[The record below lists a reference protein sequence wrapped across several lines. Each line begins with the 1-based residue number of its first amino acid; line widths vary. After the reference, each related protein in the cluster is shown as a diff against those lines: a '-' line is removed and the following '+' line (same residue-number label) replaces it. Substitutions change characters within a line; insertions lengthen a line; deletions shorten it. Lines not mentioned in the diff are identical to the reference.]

1 MAQHRATGTPD
12 TRPRAASAEPARHAQ
27 LTVTGVTKEAISAAS
42 LFGSSVPKGPLSP
55 ALGAQHASDG
65 NTLVTDEAFAQV
77 DIASALA
84 AIDALSTARGLRAS
98 ARSAEAVSPTAE
110 SVSVESP
117 RLLAHG
123 RGPSVYVLGMVA
135 GDIARAVAMFTRYGY
150 TVNRAFVPP
159 RLDVMTHYSYWQL
172 TEASV
177 LGNLPQSA
185 REAVAA
191 AFSRGVTIW
200 NTVSEIGTEPAN
212 APVAGV
218 SY

>member
-12 TRPRAASAEPARHAQ
+12 QRPRAATAEPARHAQ
-27 LTVTGVTKEAISAAS
+27 LTATGVTKEAVSAAS
-42 LFGSSVPKGPLSP
+42 LFGSSIPKGPLSP

-65 NTLVTDEAFAQV
+65 NTLIVDEGFAQIN
-77 DIASALA
+77 IASALA

-98 ARSAEAVSPTAE
+98 ARSAEGIAPSAD

-135 GDIARAVAMFTRYGY
+135 GDIARAVSMFNRYGY
-150 TVNRAFVPP
+150 TINRAFVPP
-159 RLDVMTHYSYWQL
+159 RLDVMDHFSYWQL
-172 TEASV
+172 SEATI
-177 LGNLPQSA
+177 LGDLPQSA

-191 AFSRGVTIW
+191 AFARGVTVW
-200 NTVSEIGTEPAN
+200 NHVSEIGTEPTN
-212 APVAGV
+212 TPVAGI